1 MHLLLYTYPFI
12 PGCRQFFVNGKTLPV
27 VRGAGVE
34 QPVMA
39 AAAWRLAAG
48 DWVHIFPEGR
58 VIPQG
63 TLGPFRQGIGKL
75 VCDAHA
81 ANGGR

>member
-1 MHLLLYTYPFI
+1 MPCAVWF
-12 PGCRQFFVNGKTLPV
+12 RQFFVNGKTLPV
-27 VRGAGVE
+27 VRGIGVH
-34 QPVMA
+34 QPVMSA
-39 AAAWRLAAG
+39 TARRLGYG

-63 TLGPFRQGIGKL
+63 TVGPFRQGIGKML
-75 VCDAHA
+75 CDARA